1 MPRQKLIQR
10 KDGRYECKYGEKHFY
25 GRTQGEALRKRDEY
39 LQDLNLGYD
48 PECAEVRFD
57 EFAKRWLMAYRSKC
71 NPQMKRQYEGMI
83 EYASIHLNTYLRS
96 ITATDIQLLYNR
108 LESKSQSYVSKFC
121 TTIRGI
127 FRAALRDGIIIRNP
141 TSDIKTPE
149 TEESEMHRCL
159 EQWEQQLVV
168 DTYKEHDFGLCAMV
182 MMFAGLRRGEALYLD
197 VDRDVDFEKNTLQVK
212 GAISYSEGIQGA
224 ISEGKT
230 KAAKRTI
237 PMNSILA
244 EALKGHHGL
253 LVAKQ
258 DGSFMSLAS
267 FVRKYE
273 SYMAFLEYKAN
284 GCHKRWYGK
293 TKAHKKLLSEGKE
306 LPPWKDIKIRC
317 HDFRVT
323 YCTMCYNAG
332 VPVKTLQIWMG
343 HKKPDMIMGIYAK
356 LTAEKEQYDISK
368 LDEYTRSKFNG

>member
-10 KDGRYECKYGEKHFY
+10 KDGRFESKVGNKSFY
-25 GRTQGEALRKRDEY
+25 GKTQAEALRKRDEY
-39 LQDLNLGYD
+39 YQELNLGYM
-48 PECAEVRFD
+48 PECAEIRFD
-57 EFAKRWLMAYRSKC
+57 DYARRWLMAYRSKC
-71 NPQMKRQYEGMI
+71 NPKMKRQYESMI
-83 EYASIHLNTYLRS
+83 EYASIHLSPYLRN
-96 ITATDIQLLYNR
+96 INATDIRFLYNR
-108 LESKSQSYVSKFC
+108 LDGKSQSYVSKFC
-121 TTIRGI
+121 TTMRGI

-141 TSDIKTPE
+141 TEDIKTPE
-149 TEESEMHRCL
+149 TPDSEMHRCL

-182 MMFAGLRRGEALYLD
+182 MMFAGLRRGEALYLN
-197 VDRDVDFEKNTLQVK
+197 VDRDVDFEKNLIRIQ
-212 GAISYSEGIQGA
+212 GAVSYSEGIRGSV
-224 ISEGKT
+224 SEGKT
-230 KAAKRTI
+230 KAARRTI
-237 PMNSILA
+237 PMSSILS

-258 DGSFMSLAS
+258 DGSMMTLSS

-273 SYMAFLEYKAN
+273 SYMAFLEYKVN

-293 TKAHKKLLSEGKE
+293 TKVHKQLLKEGKP
-306 LPPWKDIKIRC
+306 LPPWKDVKIRC

-343 HKKPDMIMGIYAK
+343 HKDADMIMKIYAK
-356 LTAEKEQYDISK
+356 LTAEKEQFDISK
-368 LDEYTRSKFNG
+368 LDTYTKSRFS